1 MADYY
6 YNDAQRLGQ
15 KNSKLYTSQNL
26 DPKLPALDELV
37 SSDRLSSGKNIGLIL
52 IPSELIIG
60 TKTASRADVF
70 APNFMPLPEFNTEFA
85 IKWEALCNAHLTEG
99 IRDPVK
105 AYEFKNRYYIEE
117 GNKRVSV
124 LKFFGAVNIPG
135 NVITIAAQKDDF
147 PDEKSFLLYK
157 ELQEFI
163 SLSKIRYLEF
173 SEPGSYASLQ
183 SAVGKRP
190 AESWTE
196 EERRHFNSVWHFFCK
211 TYASVA
217 GTKLNSSAADA
228 ILSYIQIYGY
238 AALGKATESEIKKN
252 LAGMW
257 EEVEIKGESN
267 PVELNLK
274 PSDEKKKS
282 LLASVFHAASA
293 PEKAA
298 FVYDKNPET
307 SGWTL
312 GHELGRK
319 YVQEVLGKEIETCAY
334 PDAMRSNPDEV
345 LEKAIADGNR
355 IIFTASPRL
364 LKSSLRIAVRHPEV
378 TILNCSLNQSHRYV
392 RSYYARMYEAKFI
405 IGAVAGSLSESGRLG
420 YVCDYPIYGQIA
432 GINAFTLGAQM
443 TNPRAKVYL
452 EWTSVKGAT
461 SESAAEKLAAMGIHY
476 ISTHD
481 IAKLANG
488 ERSSFGLSL
497 FSENGSELLAMPVWN
512 WGVYYERILREMKNR
527 SAQTEYEESGKALNY
542 YWGMSAGVIDLVY
555 PGTLRG
561 GTRRLADFLKKS
573 FAQGVANPFITPL
586 HTKDGGLIGEGQEEL
601 SIEQIVSM
609 DYLVEGVIGEIP
621 KYTDLNTLGKATVEI
636 SGVDTAASAGRL

>member
-1 MADYY
+1 MAKGTTIILLKLEGVLQSWGDHSKWDY
-6 YNDAQRLGQ
+6 
-15 KNSKLYTSQNL
+15 
-26 DPKLPALDELV
+26 
-37 SSDRLSSGKNIGLIL
+37 
-52 IPSELIIG
+52 
-60 TKTASRADVF
+60 
-70 APNFMPLPEFNTEFA
+70 
-85 IKWEALCNAHLTEG
+85 
-99 IRDPVK
+99 RDS
-105 AYEFKNRYYIEE
+105 A
-117 GNKRVSV
+117 
-124 LKFFGAVNIPG
+124 
-135 NVITIAAQKDDF
+135 DF
-147 PDEKSFLLYK
+147 PSKS
-157 ELQEFI
+157 
-163 SLSKIRYLEF
+163 
-173 SEPGSYASLQ
+173 G
-183 SAVGKRP
+183 
-190 AESWTE
+190 
-196 EERRHFNSVWHFFCK
+196 
-211 TYASVA
+211 VA
-217 GTKLNSSAADA
+217 G
-228 ILSYIQIYGY
+228 
-238 AALGKATESEIKKN
+238 
-252 LAGMW
+252 
-257 EEVEIKGESN
+257 
-267 PVELNLK
+267 
-274 PSDEKKKS
+274 
-282 LLASVFHAASA
+282 LLACAMGMERGDPAMA
-293 PEKAA
+293 
-298 FVYDKNPET
+298 
-307 SGWTL
+307 
-312 GHELGRK
+312 EL
-319 YVQEVLGKEIETCAY
+319 A
-334 PDAMRSNPDEV
+334 
-345 LEKAIADGNR
+345 
-355 IIFTASPRL
+355 
-364 LKSSLRIAVRHPEV
+364 SSLRIAVRHPEV

-586 HTKDGGLIGEGQEEL
+586 HSKDGGLIGEGQEEL

-621 KYTDLNTLGKATVEI
+621 NYTDLNTLGKATVEI

>member
-1 MADYY
+1 MADFY

-196 EERRHFNSVWHFFCK
+196 DERRHFNSVWHFFCK
-211 TYASVA
+211 TYASVG

-298 FVYDKNPET
+298 FV
-307 SGWTL
+307 
-312 GHELGRK
+312 RK

-345 LEKAIADGNR
+345 LEKAIADGNK

-586 HTKDGGLIGEGQEEL
+586 HSKDGGLIGEGQEEL

-621 KYTDLNTLGKATVEI
+621 NYTDLNTLGKATVEI

>member
-1 MADYY
+1 M
-6 YNDAQRLGQ
+6 
-15 KNSKLYTSQNL
+15 
-26 DPKLPALDELV
+26 
-37 SSDRLSSGKNIGLIL
+37 
-52 IPSELIIG
+52 
-60 TKTASRADVF
+60 
-70 APNFMPLPEFNTEFA
+70 
-85 IKWEALCNAHLTEG
+85 
-99 IRDPVK
+99 
-105 AYEFKNRYYIEE
+105 
-117 GNKRVSV
+117 
-124 LKFFGAVNIPG
+124 
-135 NVITIAAQKDDF
+135 
-147 PDEKSFLLYK
+147 
-157 ELQEFI
+157 
-163 SLSKIRYLEF
+163 
-173 SEPGSYASLQ
+173 
-183 SAVGKRP
+183 
-190 AESWTE
+190 
-196 EERRHFNSVWHFFCK
+196 
-211 TYASVA
+211 
-217 GTKLNSSAADA
+217 
-228 ILSYIQIYGY
+228 LSYIQIYGY

-274 PSDEKKKS
+274 PSDEKKTS

-319 YVQEVLGKEIETCAY
+319 YVQEVMGKEIETCAY

-364 LKSSLRIAVRHPEV
+364 LTSSLRIAVRHPEV